1 MSSIVFD
8 VGRCGSM
15 CECGS
20 ISGILQISAYRLSAS
35 VSLCMIPSFS
45 RSIRIVSMT
54 YNGAEEITNADAPF
68 LPAAS
73 IGQPIPL
80 LSIVLNVQT
89 DQDLPGDARFRRG
102 HWHI

>member
-1 MSSIVFD
+1 
-8 VGRCGSM
+8 
-15 CECGS
+15 
-20 ISGILQISAYRLSAS
+20 
-35 VSLCMIPSFS
+35 
-45 RSIRIVSMT
+45 MT

-89 DQDLPGDARFRRG
+89 DQDLPAATRLWFG
-102 HWHI
+102 HWHIGCLWKRASKASLPGLRLAVISPDDREASQGRLPDVR